1 MSQTQATRTES
12 IDGRETDPDVQ
23 KKAKSRRPANT
34 AFRQQRLKAW
44 QPILTPKTVLPLFF
58 AVGIIFAPIGGL
70 LLWASSQVQE
80 ISIDY
85 TDCQKLAPYVI
96 STSTGFEKIPEDKV
110 SESFKAATCNQ
121 HVPQWKRM
129 NTTHTYRNFTT
140 TEPSPQCS
148 IQFTIPHDLDPPV
161 FLYYRLTNFYQNHR
175 RYVKSLDTKQ
185 LKGDALPPSTIK
197 DSNCDPLRISD
208 EGKPYYPCGLIAN
221 SLFNDSFSQPLLLN
235 VGDNAQMN
243 RTYNMT
249 NRGIAWD
256 SDKALYGKTKYKPED
271 ISVPPN
277 WRNQYPKEG
286 YSDKYP
292 PPNLEEYEEL
302 QVWMRTAGL
311 PAFSKLAMRND
322 KENMSCGTYRIDITD
337 NFNASIYGGTKSILI
352 STKTVMGGKNPF
364 LGIAYIVVG
373 GICIVLG
380 ALFTVTHLVKPRY
393 VVILH
398 ERKGRAEISCNRKL
412 GDHTYLTWNNDQP
425 STATA
430 TGFSRPGNDSA

>member
-1 MSQTQATRTES
+1 M
-12 IDGRETDPDVQ
+12 
-23 KKAKSRRPANT
+23 
-34 AFRQQRLKAW
+34 
-44 QPILTPKTVLPLFF
+44 
-58 AVGIIFAPIGGL
+58 
-70 LLWASSQVQE
+70 QE

-337 NFNASIYGGTKSILI
+337 SRLPMTCCIAADGDKI
-352 STKTVMGGKNPF
+352 STLRSTVEPSPSSFLRRQSWEVKTRSWASPTLLWEAF
-364 LGIAYIVVG
+364 
-373 GICIVLG
+373 VLC
-380 ALFTVTHLVKPRY
+380 LVHY
-393 VVILH
+393 SQSLILSSH
-398 ERKGRAEISCNRKL
+398 GML
-412 GDHTYLTWNNDQP
+412 
-425 STATA
+425 
-430 TGFSRPGNDSA
+430 